1 MIIIVIIRIIVV
13 RILRVI
19 IIIILRILVIII
31 DTMNKT
37 LNNYN
42 DGKLF
47 IVLFQTVFLSNMFSC
62 VSCV

>member
-1 MIIIVIIRIIVV
+1 MIMIIRIIVV
-13 RILRVI
+13 RMLRVII